1 MLSENEARVLLEI
14 GSLAVVS
21 LPLTLLIA
29 HDLMLELQLQF
40 QQLNFFLV
48 SFELIFQVT
57 DLSLA
62 SAQDRA
68 LPPYRDIFVD
78 VAAVAHRQLTAA
90 TTSG

>member
-14 GSLAVVS
+14 GSLAVVC
-21 LPLTLLIA
+21 LPLSLLIA

-62 SAQDRA
+62 FAQDRA
-68 LPPYRDIFVD
+68 LV
-78 VAAVAHRQLTAA
+78 T
-90 TTSG
+90 